1 MVTIYDIQNK
11 FVGRFK
17 SNLHFTV
24 FVYGFSSIHSRKR
37 ASCNNCVD
45 NLQQTGYQQAD
56 IRMHSYG
63 LRQLVDDKS
72 LASCQQICYKLIVKT
87 CYPQAC
93 CKLFQQVVT
102 SLPVSSCNKPD
113 FEQTV
118 LLQLDEI
125 DKLQKAGKTDNLRQ
139 VCGVLGCV
147 MCI

>member
-1 MVTIYDIQNK
+1 
-11 FVGRFK
+11 
-17 SNLHFTV
+17 
-24 FVYGFSSIHSRKR
+24 
-37 ASCNNCVD
+37 
-45 NLQQTGYQQAD
+45 
-56 IRMHSYG
+56 MHSYG
-63 LRQLVDDKS
+63 LRQLVHDKS
-72 LASCQQICYKLIVKT
+72 VASCQQTCYKLIIRT

-102 SLPVSSCNKPD
+102 SLLVSSCNKPD

-125 DKLQKAGKTDNLRQ
+125 DKLQKAAKIDNLQQ